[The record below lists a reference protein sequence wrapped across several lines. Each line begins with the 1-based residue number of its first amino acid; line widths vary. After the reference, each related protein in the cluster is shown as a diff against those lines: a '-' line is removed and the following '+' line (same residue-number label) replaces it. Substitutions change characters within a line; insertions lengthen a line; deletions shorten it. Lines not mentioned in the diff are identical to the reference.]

1 MRAAS
6 GRPGWWGPPVLAL
19 FATVPVIVATG
30 HAIDVGWTPV
40 SDDGVVALRAFDVL
54 SGHPPL
60 VGQYSQTSPL
70 IHEPTYSLGPM
81 LYWLL
86 AVPAHIGPTAM
97 IIAMGMINAASV
109 AGSVLLANRR
119 AGLALGM
126 ATAGALVLMCR
137 SLPVEVPY
145 EVWNCWAGVFPF
157 TLLLFLSWSVACGDH
172 RLLPVLA
179 VTASFVIQSH
189 FTYLL
194 PALAAIAVA
203 VGGLLLWRRDRS
215 DLGLRPWVIAAVLIS
230 LICWSAPVADQLQH
244 RPGNLVRVVRLATD
258 DHATTGAAAGLRS
271 VAHTVGV
278 PPWWLLPPRSLP
290 ERALDTARVAPLTSG
305 SAIVVFAV
313 LLALLVAAWRGK
325 SHEAAAALTLSLLLC
340 LAVGAVGASIPA
352 GLLGFAAVGY
362 VLTWTSPAGMWVW
375 LTLAWA
381 AWVLIAPLRRPIALG
396 SAPASM
402 AGTTAVVLLS
412 IVVTAGRDYQ
422 SSGRLPPGLK
432 DYRLVRDVTDRVTQA
447 LAGSGGVLLD
457 VPVAVRNSLTFQSAI
472 TYALRREG
480 LRISVPHRLV
490 TEMGAQ
496 YTASAGAFED
506 VLSIRDGNAPPRP
519 DTRLIVRNSAIT
531 ITIAPAP

>member
-1 MRAAS
+1 
-6 GRPGWWGPPVLAL
+6 
-19 FATVPVIVATG
+19 
-30 HAIDVGWTPV
+30 
-40 SDDGVVALRAFDVL
+40 
-54 SGHPPL
+54 
-60 VGQYSQTSPL
+60 
-70 IHEPTYSLGPM
+70 
-81 LYWLL
+81 
-86 AVPAHIGPTAM
+86 
-97 IIAMGMINAASV
+97 
-109 AGSVLLANRR
+109 
-119 AGLALGM
+119 M

-145 EVWNCWAGVFPF
+145 EVWNCWAGVLF

-230 LICWSAPVADQLQH
+230 LICWSAAVADQLQH
-244 RPGNLVRVVRLATD
+244 RPGNLVRAVRLATD

-290 ERALDTARVAPLTSG
+290 ERALDTARVPPFTSG
-305 SAIVVFAV
+305 SAIVIFA
-313 LLALLVAAWRGK
+313 LPLALLVAAWRRK

-396 SAPASM
+396 NAPASL
-402 AGTTAVVLLS
+402 AGNDSRCPAQHRRGGW
-412 IVVTAGRDYQ
+412 A
-422 SSGRLPPGLK
+422 RLPKFGSPAPGAKGLPVGP
-432 DYRLVRDVTDRVTQA
+432 RRHRPRH
-447 LAGSGGVLLD
+447 SGARGQRGVSLD
-457 VPVAVRNSLTFQSAI
+457 VPVAVRKEPHLPVGDHVRTAPRGPPYLRAPSPGDGNGRPVRGERRR
-472 TYALRREG
+472 LRR
-480 LRISVPHRLV
+480 
-490 TEMGAQ
+490 
-496 YTASAGAFED
+496 
-506 VLSIRDGNAPPRP
+506 RP
-519 DTRLIVRNSAIT
+519 EH
-531 ITIAPAP
+531 P